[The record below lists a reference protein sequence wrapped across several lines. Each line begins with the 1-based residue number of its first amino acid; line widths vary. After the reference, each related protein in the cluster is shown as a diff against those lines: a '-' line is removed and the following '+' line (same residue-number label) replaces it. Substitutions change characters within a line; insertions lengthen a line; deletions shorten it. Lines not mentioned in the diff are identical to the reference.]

1 MPFVLHRLCGKARR
15 QAVLPEHFLLAAIA
29 GSITQTSRKNF
40 AHSEDIWSKRVTILG
55 FGLEGCV
62 ELTKKSLVDLSFIS
76 QSRVSMSYFARLLF
90 RIFLERGT
98 RGLYNID
105 LE

>member
-40 AHSEDIWSKRVTILG
+40 AYSEDIWSKRVTILG

-62 ELTKKSLVDLSFIS
+62 ELTKKIS
-76 QSRVSMSYFARLLF
+76 C
-90 RIFLERGT
+90 
-98 RGLYNID
+98 
-105 LE
+105 